1 MLDNNIRGSLDQMI
15 DQMVSTLPTTLL
27 WLREGKRKAD
37 LHINNEKD
45 FALGFAYVEI
55 KATLNANF
63 HMLKSRPPKLEETR
77 EADMII
83 YNRID
88 ELRDAIFRSG

>member
-1 MLDNNIRGSLDQMI
+1 MLDNNIRVSLDQMI

-27 WLREGKRKAD
+27 WLHEGKRKAD
-37 LHINNEKD
+37 LHIDNEKD
-45 FALGFAYVEI
+45 FALGFAYVAI
-55 KATLNANF
+55 KATLNTNF
-63 HMLKSRPPKLEETR
+63 LILRSRPPKLEETS

-83 YNRID
+83 CNRID

>member
-1 MLDNNIRGSLDQMI
+1 MLDSNIRGSLDQMI

-37 LHINNEKD
+37 LHIDNEKD
-45 FALGFAYVEI
+45 FALGFAYGAI
-55 KATLNANF
+55 KAILNATF
-63 HMLKSRPPKLEETR
+63 LMLKSKPPKLEETR

-88 ELRDAIFRSG
+88 ELRDAVFRSR